1 MRRRLTF
8 ALLVLVVPAARPAL
22 ARDGDVAFRRV
33 AETAPARYFAP
44 KGLAVDVDR
53 NEAYLLRLFELFG
66 VAPSERRVDYYRHA
80 SVAELQHLVGVPA
93 YGVTNLDSL
102 RIDSVREFHP
112 HELVHAVAGRLG
124 RPPLLFTEGLAVALS
139 AEGHWRGQD
148 IDAIA
153 RAYVST
159 NRGIDLLLREFAS
172 EDPEGDYAV
181 AASFVAF
188 LLDQG
193 GIEPMLAFLR
203 GCGAGAESYEYAF
216 HAAYGRG
223 VAVKGVEWERWLLQG
238 ASARRSWYDSRNWPH
253 ALHHAPA
260 DQHTADAAADRLGGA
275 ARATGPALLS
285 VGP

>member
-1 MRRRLTF
+1 MRRRTTF
-8 ALLVLVVPAARPAL
+8 ALLALLAPAVRPAQ
-22 ARDGDVAFRRV
+22 AQDKDVEFRRV
-33 AETAPARYFAP
+33 AETAHARYFAP
-44 KGLAVDVDR
+44 KGLAVDVAR

-80 SVAELQHLVGVPA
+80 SVEELRRLVGVPA

-139 AEGHWRGQD
+139 SEGRWRGED
-148 IDAIA
+148 IDVVA

-159 NRGIDLLLREFAS
+159 NRGIDPLLRDFAS
-172 EDPEGDYAV
+172 EAPERDYAV
-181 AASFVAF
+181 AASFVGF
-188 LLDQG
+188 LLDQD

-203 GCGAGAESYEYAF
+203 GCGATPERYEAAF
-216 HAAYGRG
+216 RAAYGRG
-223 VAVKGVEWERWLLQG
+223 VSVKGVEWERWLLHG
-238 ASARRSWYDSRNWPH
+238 AAPHRSWYDARNWPQ
-253 ALHHAPA
+253 ALHHGTANV
-260 DQHTADAAADRLGGA
+260 HTADAAPEPKGVA
-275 ARATGPALLS
+275 ARAAGAALLS